1 MISVA
6 IERFLLSP
14 TFSALFLAKSL
25 MSLGKF
31 TASVLSGT
39 QETTVALAA
48 LNFDFALFKT
58 EAPKEYKALGSALSP
73 YRREV
78 AEDGDIHT
86 TARKLRAIFEQIL
99 PPTPSL
105 YSAYGI
111 RASEIASSTSK
122 ESRTTVT
129 SGAFAAHQGID
140 GGSIWAAATS
150 GAGAVAIH
158 LLACM
163 LARLWSSSEAT
174 SIWEEIVLRRKE
186 QLSAL
191 NGSDPQN
198 VFAAWAARA
207 SLTRQQLANWD
218 ASARAWLRA
227 GDDTNRIRQRQ
238 LKLIIENIDIP
249 VSSKSNVYDSVISA
263 WTSAMNALNKLID
276 GMPHSI
282 EDSSILLALSAW
294 HLYPDMSVLSTSN
307 HFIRQNDP
315 LIDPRGILTLG
326 LQSAQSAV
334 ALQQNREGD
343 VTGTSAGKGITWSL
357 PLAYYRFY
365 GDPVR
370 KEKALNTDGSRISVV
385 QLLHIALGCIF
396 HGWRE
401 TGFNVKQAA
410 ELLRDLW
417 TICTEDKGLKNKVVY
432 YNLSNK
438 SWLACLADAAKHYL
452 ASDDVSQI
460 EYARLFNY
468 GRRRCPEFLGV
479 TQKSLSSIVALQQP
493 QNLLNLIASPEGR
506 IRLLRRKAMRL
517 GCDPRS
523 LIIHYALP
531 ASQRGET
538 AFAIATVVPTRT
550 GATENDKSHKRWMTE
565 KNPKAGPKGP
575 CEEEADGE
583 MYETLGKADLLGPM
597 HNGQNGYRIFW
608 SNSPAE
614 FSDQKMVTSPVDNI
628 FGVFAEMVLLRE
640 KAQKAKPTVLTGVP
654 FEFVFGDT
662 ATAAI
667 YRILD
672 EERPA
677 PQVFSSED
685 IRTAMA
691 QNSVDISQ
699 SGLIRHLGEISKTLP
714 KSSTLDKRILSLKVL
729 CTIVNM
735 HEHLSDASIAMTLTS
750 SRLHDVRWMP
760 NTDLKAS
767 VTNTKSRY
775 GSIPIRKYRTSHP
788 EVPSLP
794 HVAVFQAFEPLEL
807 DLASSFACIAMLES
821 GNIDLVSAGLQ
832 SVMAMS
838 SGDSLYIATPLLS
851 DPACRPDSK
860 ITRIRGNIGRAG
872 IALLIPPNEPKTRDI
887 DPKDWNLINHDEF
900 DGVITDSFQST
911 SLHMSFTEFV
921 LPVDTGLRGFR
932 DAEVYFLETVI
943 SVHDKGHWMGDLNIL
958 PVLQDPLFR
967 IITEKNS
974 TCKHTQKTN
983 VPSAEELISIDSW
996 YEFLDRPEGP
1006 VVFRAHGNWM
1016 ARLAA
1021 VSMSVVKNNLT
1032 LVFGENICWTCGEI
1046 EHHHL
1051 GHKKRPIFIL

>member
-1 MISVA
+1 M
-6 IERFLLSP
+6 
-14 TFSALFLAKSL
+14 
-25 MSLGKF
+25 
-31 TASVLSGT
+31 
-39 QETTVALAA
+39 
-48 LNFDFALFKT
+48 
-58 EAPKEYKALGSALSP
+58 SP

-99 PPTPSL
+99 PPAPSL

-111 RASEIASSTSK
+111 RASEIANSSSK
-122 ESRTTVT
+122 DPMTTGT

-186 QLSAL
+186 HLFAL
-191 NGSDPQN
+191 DGSDPQN
-198 VFAAWAARA
+198 FFAAWAARA
-207 SLTRQQLANWD
+207 SLTRQQLADWD

-227 GDDTNRIRQRQ
+227 GDDSNRIRQRQ
-238 LKLIIENIDIP
+238 LKLIVENIDVP
-249 VSSKSNVYDSVISA
+249 VNSKSKVYDSVISA
-263 WTSAMNALNKLID
+263 WTSAMIALNKLID

-307 HFIRQNDP
+307 HFIRQKDP

-334 ALQQNREGD
+334 ALHQHRKGD
-343 VTGTSAGKGITWSL
+343 VTGTSTGKGITWSL

-365 GDPVR
+365 GNPVR
-370 KEKALNTDGSRISVV
+370 KEKALNTNGSRISIV

-410 ELLRDLW
+410 ELLRDLCKF
-417 TICTEDKGLKNKVVY
+417 CTEDQGLKNKAGY
-432 YNLSNK
+432 FKLSGK
-438 SWLACLADAAKHYL
+438 SWLACLAGAAKHYL

-460 EYARLFNY
+460 EYTRSFNH

-479 TQKSLSSIVALQQP
+479 TQKSLSSVVALQQP
-493 QNLLNLIASPEGR
+493 QNLLNLMANHEGR
-506 IRLLRRKAMRL
+506 IRLLRGKAKQL

-531 ASQRGET
+531 SSQGGEKV
-538 AFAIATVVPTRT
+538 FAIATAVPTRT
-550 GATENDKSHKRWMTE
+550 GASENGIAYKRWIPE
-565 KNPKAGPKGP
+565 NSANARPKGR

-583 MYETLGKADLLGPM
+583 MYETIGKADLLGPM
-597 HNGQNGYRIFW
+597 QNGQHGSKIFW
-608 SNSPAE
+608 SNSPTE
-614 FSDQKMVTSPVDNI
+614 FSDQKMVTSSVDDNC
-628 FGVFAEMVLLRE
+628 GVFAEMALFRGNT
-640 KAQKAKPTVLTGVP
+640 QRGKPRSLIGVP
-654 FEFVFGDT
+654 FELVFGDP
-662 ATAAI
+662 AIAAI

-672 EERPA
+672 EQRPV
-677 PQVFSSED
+677 PQVLSSED

-691 QNSVDISQ
+691 QNQEDISQ
-699 SGLIRHLGEISKTLP
+699 SGLIRHVGEVPSTFLT
-714 KSSTLDKRILSLKVL
+714 SSNLNQHIRSLKVL
-729 CTIVNM
+729 CTIVNVY
-735 HEHLSDASIAMTLTS
+735 EHLNDASIAMTLTS
-750 SRLHDVRWMP
+750 GRLHEVEWMP
-760 NTDLKAS
+760 YTELKATTINTGLPYESGLDQS
-767 VTNTKSRY
+767 VEHYS
-775 GSIPIRKYRTSHP
+775 
-788 EVPSLP
+788 SLP
-794 HVAVFQAFEPLEL
+794 HIQIVEAFEPFDL

-838 SGDSLYIATPLLS
+838 SGDSLYIATPLLY
-851 DPACRPDSK
+851 DPACKPDPR
-860 ITRIRGNIGRAG
+860 ITRLRGNIGRAG
-872 IALLIPPNEPKTRDI
+872 IALLIPPNEPKTRDM

-911 SLHMSFTEFV
+911 SLHMSFTEFI
-921 LPVDTGLRGFR
+921 LPIDTGLRGLR

-943 SVHDKGHWMGDLNIL
+943 SVHEKGHWMGDLNIL
-958 PVLQDPLFR
+958 PVFQDPLLR
-967 IITEKNS
+967 IITNGNF
-974 TCKHTQKTN
+974 TCKHTRKTD

-996 YEFLDRPEGP
+996 YEFFDRPEGP

-1021 VSMSVVKNNLT
+1021 VSMSVEKKNLT

-1051 GHKKRPIFIL
+1051 AHKKKPIFIL

>member
-1 MISVA
+1 
-6 IERFLLSP
+6 
-14 TFSALFLAKSL
+14 

-58 EAPKEYKALGSALSP
+58 EAPQEYKALGSALSP

-86 TARKLRAIFEQIL
+86 TARKLRALFEQIL

-105 YSAYGI
+105 YRAYGI
-111 RASEIASSTSK
+111 RASEIANSSSK
-122 ESRTTVT
+122 DSRTTGT

-163 LARLWSSSEAT
+163 LAKIWSSSEAT

-186 QLSAL
+186 QLSAVDA
-191 NGSDPQN
+191 SDPQN

-227 GDDTNRIRQRQ
+227 GDDTNRIRQKQ
-238 LKLIIENIDIP
+238 LKLIIENIDVP
-249 VSSKSNVYDSVISA
+249 VNSKSNVYDSVISA
-263 WTSAMNALNKLID
+263 WIPAMIALNKLID

-307 HFIRQNDP
+307 HFIRQEDP

-334 ALQQNREGD
+334 ALQQLREGKA
-343 VTGTSAGKGITWSL
+343 TGISTGKGITWSL

-365 GDPVR
+365 GAPVR
-370 KEKALNTDGSRISVV
+370 KEKALNTDGSRISIV
-385 QLLHIALGCIF
+385 QLLQIALGCVF

-417 TICTEDKGLKNKVVY
+417 TYCTEDKGSKNTVGY
-432 YNLSNK
+432 YQPSSK
-438 SWLACLADAAKHYL
+438 SWLACLVGAAKHYL
-452 ASDDVSQI
+452 ASDDISQT
-460 EYARLFNY
+460 EYTRLFNY

-479 TQKSLSSIVALQQP
+479 TQSTLGSLMSLQQP
-493 QNLLNLIASPEGR
+493 KNLLDLMVSHEGR
-506 IRLLRRKAMRL
+506 IRLLRRKAMQL
-517 GCDPRS
+517 GCDPGT
-523 LIIHYALP
+523 LIIRYALP
-531 ASQRGET
+531 ASKHGET
-538 AFAIATVVPTRT
+538 AFAIATVVPIGT
-550 GATENDKSHKRWMTE
+550 GAIGNGKYHKRWITE
-565 KNPKAGPKGP
+565 NSANAGPRSLCG
-575 CEEEADGE
+575 EEADGE
-583 MYETLGKADLLGPM
+583 MYEILGKADLLGPL
-597 HNGQNGYRIFW
+597 HNVQNGDKIFW

-614 FSDQKMVTSPVDNI
+614 FSNQKIVTSTVDDV
-628 FGVFAEMVLLRE
+628 FGAFAEMALFRGNV
-640 KAQKAKPTVLTGVP
+640 QKDKPRVLTGVP
-654 FEFVFGDT
+654 FELVFGDP

-667 YRILD
+667 YHILD
-672 EERPA
+672 EQRPA
-677 PQVFSSED
+677 PQVFGVED
-685 IRTAMA
+685 IRTAMS
-691 QNSVDISQ
+691 QYSVYISQ
-699 SGLIRHLGEISKTLP
+699 IGLIRHLGGVPKAPP
-714 KSSTLDKRILSLKVL
+714 KSLILDQHIRSLKVL
-729 CTIVNM
+729 CTIVNIY
-735 HEHLSDASIAMTLTS
+735 EHLSDVTIAMILTS
-750 SRLHDVRWMP
+750 SKLHNVKWMP
-760 NTDLKAS
+760 NTDLQAPTTDTELRYVEGPDQTVPESS
-767 VTNTKSRY
+767 VLQLAK
-775 GSIPIRKYRTSHP
+775 I
-788 EVPSLP
+788 
-794 HVAVFQAFEPLEL
+794 QAFEPLDL

-821 GNIDLVSAGLQ
+821 GNIDLASAGLR

-838 SGDSLYIATPLLS
+838 AGDSLYIATPLLS
-851 DPACRPDSK
+851 DPTCKPESK

-872 IALLIPPNEPKTRDI
+872 IALLIPPDEPKTREI

-900 DGVITDSFQST
+900 DGVITDSFRST

-921 LPVDTGLRGFR
+921 LPIDTGLRGFR
-932 DAEVYFLETVI
+932 DAEIYFLETVI
-943 SVHDKGHWMGDLNIL
+943 SAHDKGRWMGDLDIL
-958 PVLQDPLFR
+958 PVFQDPLLR
-967 IITEKNS
+967 IITNEKC
-974 TCKHTQKTN
+974 TCTHTQQTN

-996 YEFLDRPEGP
+996 YEFFDRPEGP
-1006 VVFRAHGNWM
+1006 IVFRAHGNWM

-1021 VSMSVVKNNLT
+1021 VSMSVAKKHLT
-1032 LVFGENICWTCGEI
+1032 LVFGEDLCWRCGEI
-1046 EHHHL
+1046 EHQHL
-1051 GHKKRPIFIL
+1051 GHKKKPIFIL